1 MTQNYHKKEKF
12 RIIMRK
18 EQLLYNLYL
27 QLRSTITKI
36 FIQQKYYFKTLQ
48 TIEITM
54 LLKALC
60 DKNFGP
66 KL

>member
-1 MTQNYHKKEKF
+1 MTQNYHKREKF

-18 EQLLYNLYL
+18 EKLLYNFYL

-36 FIQQKYYFKTLQ
+36 FIQQKYYFKTFQ
-48 TIEITM
+48 TIEIIM

-60 DKNFGP
+60 QENFGP